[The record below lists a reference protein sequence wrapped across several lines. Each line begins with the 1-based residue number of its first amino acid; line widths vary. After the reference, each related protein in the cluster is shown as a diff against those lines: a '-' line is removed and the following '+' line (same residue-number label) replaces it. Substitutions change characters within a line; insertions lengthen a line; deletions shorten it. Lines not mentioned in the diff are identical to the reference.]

1 MVLKNSKW
9 DKKAK
14 YQFMK
19 KHGISTKPPS
29 DLVKVDRPKWS
40 GKRKDGKPNE
50 NQIILVD
57 SEDEDEWDSDADDA
71 LINHFYPQLG
81 DELTKEQKAKV
92 KQQILQEFSEE
103 NDMGKDLTNDKEDL
117 EGPEEIDG
125 IYLGKEPEKE
135 IDTSAATEMSGLSI
149 NLQDL
154 IKPNKTRKLLR
165 PKISDN
171 ILEEYGIS
179 SYKDVIRDN
188 SDYNDVFEAKKKD
201 RHLNDISAKELDGF
215 VIGESLS
222 KKSKDS
228 FNHVQYLSTDEI
240 QVEKERAALAEKNRL
255 FKQIK
260 NRFAPGQEKNKS
272 KVLEIDNLN
281 VKDHDI
287 LANLNTK
294 LARSDREK
302 IRDDEVDE
310 YLDIILDKEHGASEV
325 DSTTRDPINSPL
337 DLDEILAA
345 LPTTTYKAPKNS
357 HGTTKK
363 PTNYDDTFL
372 DELLG

>member
-29 DLVKVDRPKWS
+29 DSVKVDRPKWS

-81 DELTKEQKAKV
+81 EELTKEQKAKV
-92 KQQILQEFSEE
+92 KQQILQDFSEE
-103 NDMGKDLTNDKEDL
+103 NDMGKDLPNDKEDL

-135 IDTSAATEMSGLSI
+135 IGTSAATEFSGLSI
-149 NLQDL
+149 DLQDL

-179 SYKDVIRDN
+179 SYKDVLRDN

-201 RHLNDISAKELDGF
+201 RHLNEISAKELDGF

-228 FNHVQYLSTDEI
+228 FNNVQYLSTDEI

-294 LARSDREK
+294 LARTDREK
-302 IRDDEVDE
+302 IRDDEVDK

-325 DSTTRDPINSPL
+325 DTTTRDTINSPL
-337 DLDEILAA
+337 DLDEILSA

-357 HGTTKK
+357 HGTAKK